1 MFMPNS
7 LQADKTSLTGERNNT
22 LLPIISEYLS
32 AREHKCQVEIMR
44 HKTVWNHNATRS
56 SSKKALTGCFYEG
69 NVHQCFETIF

>member
-44 HKTVWNHNATRS
+44 HKTV
-56 SSKKALTGCFYEG
+56 
-69 NVHQCFETIF
+69 